1 MSYDISLVD
10 PVTKE
15 QLHSDV
21 AHDMRGGTYQIGG
34 TTELWLNVTGNYS
47 RYYNEATEGDNR
59 FAHEEISG
67 YNKDFTPGPLVT
79 LYGIQGIYG
88 KTGAESIPMIKD
100 MIDRIEQKYKTDNR
114 EWVVSR
120 RERKVYFDEN
130 GVCMDL
136 HAAIKSG
143 RLNTEKTVEYD
154 ISEGDTSNYWTDTAA
169 NALRPLHQLIAM
181 ARIRPDGI
189 WEGD

>member
-1 MSYDISLVD
+1 MSSDIKLVD

-34 TTELWLNVTGNYS
+34 TTELWLNITGNYS
-47 RYYNEATEGDNR
+47 RYYYEATDGDD
-59 FAHEEISG
+59 S
-67 YNKDFTPGPLVT
+67 FTDG
-79 LYGIQGIYG
+79 GIRGIYG
-88 KTGAESIPMIKD
+88 KSGAESIPMLKD
-100 MIDRIEQKYKTDNR
+100 MIDRIEKKYKTESG
-114 EWVVSR
+114 EWAVSH

-154 ISEGDTSNYWTDTAA
+154 ISEGDTSNYWNATAA
-169 NALRPLHQLIAM
+169 NAIRPLYQLIAL
-181 ARIRPDGI
+181 AQIRPDGI
-189 WEGD
+189 WDGD

>member
-67 YNKDFTPGPLVT
+67 YNKDFTPGPLIT

-100 MIDRIEQKYKTDNR
+100 MIDRIEQKYKTDNG
-114 EWVVSR
+114 EWVVGR
-120 RERKVYFDEN
+120 RERKVYFDE
-130 GVCMDL
+130 
-136 HAAIKSG
+136 
-143 RLNTEKTVEYD
+143 TESVWICTLL
-154 ISEGDTSNYWTDTAA
+154 SNPED
-169 NALRPLHQLIAM
+169 
-181 ARIRPDGI
+181 
-189 WEGD
+189 